1 MKKLLLL
8 VLILSL
14 WSPFSGYGLE
24 KIGLVDEESF
34 EIPAPKKEKKPVV
47 KKKVVST
54 KKKGVVK
61 EKPERKTLS
70 GALNKVEEVPKEEAS
85 PKDIPKKEQGV
96 SLEISSLDTDKFLS
110 EKIDEKEEFSVSAE
124 VSPKANN
131 AQEKRQGIE
140 YEYDFWKFGSKVFF
154 ALGLILAGIYLIYRF
169 LSNRQGGLS
178 FGQEKSLTK
187 ILSTSALA
195 PGRYLQLVEVGNKV
209 LILGMSEKNITT
221 LGEIKDQDAI
231 DSLKVKQSKN
241 LGAEGLPFAKHLKG
255 FLGEHQ
261 LDSKIL
267 SPGESQ
273 KEKVLFLE
281 KERERLKGLNLS
293 HKAGRGQKGR

>member
-34 EIPAPKKEKKPVV
+34 ETPAPKKEEKPVV
-47 KKKVVST
+47 KKKAVVAT
-54 KKKGVVK
+54 KK
-61 EKPERKTLS
+61 KPERKTLS
-70 GALNKVEEVPKEEAS
+70 GALNKVEEVRKEEA
-85 PKDIPKKEQGV
+85 KKEQGV

-110 EKIDEKEEFSVSAE
+110 EKINEEEKFSVSAE
-124 VSPKANN
+124 VSPNIN
-131 AQEKRQGIE
+131 AEEKKE
-140 YEYDFWKFGSKVFF
+140 DLAYEYDFWKFGSKVFF
-154 ALGLILAGIYLIYRF
+154 ALGLILTVIYLIYRF
-169 LSNRQGGLS
+169 LANKQGLS

-195 PGRYLQLVEVGNKV
+195 PGRYIQLVEVGDKV

-221 LGEIKDQDAI
+221 LGEIKDRDAI
-231 DSLKVKQSKN
+231 DSLKIKQSKN
-241 LGAEGLPFAKHLKG
+241 LGAQGLPFAKHLKG

-267 SPGESQ
+267 SPGEPQ

-281 KERERLKGLNLS
+281 KERERLKGLDLS
-293 HKAGRGQKGR
+293 HKAGRSQKG